1 MRLIELAV
9 DMVMVDPRMH
19 DTEISGL
26 TADSR
31 QVQPGYLF
39 AALPSAS
46 ANSGTDGRD
55 FIDDAVARGAV
66 AILAPD
72 GTRID
77 GLPADTPDD
86 TPYLITDENP
96 RWRLSQFAARFYEHQ
111 PRHIVGVTGT
121 NGKSSVAGFTRQIWA
136 LMGHRSGAIGTLGV
150 DADGFDAGPSLT
162 TPDPV
167 NLHATLA
174 KMATSGINHLAL
186 EASSH
191 GLDQFRL
198 DGVQFSAAAFTNLS
212 RDHLD
217 YHGTEEAYLDAKMR
231 LFRHLLPVDGAA
243 VLNADSHHFDTVA
256 EICRATGHRVRSYGV
271 QTSDIHIADVS
282 ALPDGLRLCVTVK
295 DQSLETRL
303 NLIGGFQAYNVLAAL
318 GLVAETG
325 GDLTEAFA
333 TLAHLTGVRGR
344 MQRIGALENSAQVY
358 VDYAH
363 TPDALQTAL
372 DAIRPHVGGQ
382 LHLIFGAGGDRDP
395 GKRPMMGEVATRHA
409 DSVIVTDDNPRRED
423 PQTIRRQIMTGCTG
437 ANEIGDRAAAIKAG
451 ISSLQDG
458 DILVI
463 AGKGHE
469 QGQIIG
475 TETLPFD
482 DASIAAD
489 ILTAMG
495 GEVVT

>member
-1 MRLIELAV
+1 M
-9 DMVMVDPRMH
+9 
-19 DTEISGL
+19 
-26 TADSR
+26 
-31 QVQPGYLF
+31 
-39 AALPSAS
+39 
-46 ANSGTDGRD
+46 
-55 FIDDAVARGAV
+55 
-66 AILAPD
+66 
-72 GTRID
+72 
-77 GLPADTPDD
+77 
-86 TPYLITDENP
+86 
-96 RWRLSQFAARFYEHQ
+96 
-111 PRHIVGVTGT
+111 
-121 NGKSSVAGFTRQIWA
+121 
-136 LMGHRSGAIGTLGV
+136 
-150 DADGFDAGPSLT
+150 
-162 TPDPV
+162 
-167 NLHATLA
+167 
-174 KMATSGINHLAL
+174 
-186 EASSH
+186 
-191 GLDQFRL
+191 
-198 DGVQFSAAAFTNLS
+198 
-212 RDHLD
+212 
-217 YHGTEEAYLDAKMR
+217 
-231 LFRHLLPVDGAA
+231 
-243 VLNADSHHFDTVA
+243 
-256 EICRATGHRVRSYGV
+256 
-271 QTSDIHIADVS
+271 
-282 ALPDGLRLCVTVK
+282 
-295 DQSLETRL
+295 
-303 NLIGGFQAYNVLAAL
+303 
-318 GLVAETG
+318 
-325 GDLTEAFA
+325 TEAFA

>member
-31 QVQPGYLF
+31 EVQPGYLF

-46 ANSGTDGRD
+46 VNSGTDGRD
-55 FIDDAVARGAV
+55 FIEDAVARGAV

-72 GTRID
+72 GTQLD
-77 GLPADTPDD
+77 GGPADTPDD

-136 LMGHRSGAIGTLGV
+136 LLGHRSGAIGTLGV

-174 KMATSGINHLAL
+174 KMATSGIDHLAL

-198 DGVQFSAAAFTNLS
+198 DGVNFAAAAFTNLS

-256 EICRATGHRVRSYGV
+256 EICRTTGHRVRSYGV

-325 GDLTEAFA
+325 GDLTEAFS

-344 MQRIGALENSAQVY
+344 MQRIGALENGAQVY
-358 VDYAH
+358 IDYAH

-382 LHLIFGAGGDRDP
+382 LHVIFGAGGDRDP
-395 GKRPMMGEVATRHA
+395 GKRPMMGEIATRHA
-409 DSVIVTDDNPRRED
+409 DRAIVTDDNPRRED
-423 PQTIRRQIMTGCTG
+423 AETIRRQILTGCTG
-437 ANEIGDRAAAIKAG
+437 AAEIGDRAAAIKAG
-451 ISSLQDG
+451 ISDLQAG

-482 DASIAAD
+482 DASVAAD
-489 ILTAMG
+489 VLTEMG